1 MDGIMTLGGP
11 SLWAALLACISG
23 LLVLFWKLKGTSESS
38 SQLPPGPNPIPVLGN
53 LAPPK
58 DYRTTF
64 KRWADQY
71 GDIMTMKLL
80 GMPSIVLNSRRAT
93 AEILEKRAASTF
105 GRPEMVMAQELVGL
119 GQDSGQTSNPK
130 LHKEYR
136 RLFSIAMSP
145 RAVQAYAPYQ
155 IQQFR
160 QVALDMLRAPV
171 GYEGAI
177 TRAVSTI
184 AYRVAYGYDIK
195 DEDDPMLAR
204 ANKAMRILEK
214 VLTPGYF
221 LVDVLPFLKYLPEWL
236 PGAGFQRTAKAYKAH
251 FAETR
256 EVPFRLVEQA
266 IADGTA
272 KPSFVGTLLEEHGAE
287 TGQYGK
293 ERIMWSAA
301 SIHSAG
307 SDTSAA
313 AIHNFLTA
321 MVLFPETQFTAQAE
335 LDSVLGKPGHG
346 TSPPTLA
353 DRERLPYC
361 CALVQEVLRWQP
373 VAPFA
378 LLHTMAQEE
387 AWEGWALPKGAII
400 LANVWAMSRD
410 ERDFPHPNIF
420 DPTRYLP
427 TASSSS
433 KPTFGFGFGRRVCP
447 GQHLAEAT
455 LGAAVLT
462 LLWAL
467 RVELPAG
474 VNVEWRD
481 EYGVNRPK
489 WFPIEV
495 KERFLGATENLRGSL
510 SELENE

>member
-1 MDGIMTLGGP
+1 MTLMSP
-11 SLWAALLACISG
+11 SLWAALLACLSV
-23 LLVLFWKLKGTSESS
+23 LLMLFWKLRSTST
-38 SQLPPGPNPIPVLGN
+38 SQLPPGPNPIPILGN
-53 LAPPK
+53 FGLPK
-58 DYRTTF
+58 DYRMTF
-64 KRWADQY
+64 KHWADQY
-71 GDIMTMKLL
+71 GDIMTLRLMGTLL
-80 GMPSIVLNSRRAT
+80 IVLNSRRAT

-105 GRPEMVMAQELVGL
+105 GRPGMVMAQELVGL
-119 GQDSGQTSNPK
+119 SQDSGQTSDPK

-136 RLFSIAMSP
+136 RLFSIAVSP

-160 QVALDMLRAPV
+160 QVALDMLRAPM
-171 GYEGAI
+171 GYEGSI

-204 ANKAMRILEK
+204 AEKAMRILEK
-214 VLTPGYF
+214 HDLSQPGCRMPTYGS
-221 LVDVLPFLKYLPEWL
+221 VVKYLPEWL

-251 FAETR
+251 LAETR
-256 EVPFRLVEQA
+256 EAPFRLVQQA

-272 KPSFVGTLLEEHGAE
+272 KPSFVATLLEEHGAE
-287 TGQYGK
+287 SGQYGK
-293 ERIMWSAA
+293 ERISWSAA
-301 SIHSAG
+301 SIHTAG
-307 SDTSAA
+307 SDTTAA
-313 AIHNFLTA
+313 AIHNFITA
-321 MVLFPETQFTAQAE
+321 MVLFPETQATAQAE
-335 LDSVLGKPGHG
+335 LDRVLGKPGRG
-346 TSPPTLA
+346 TPPPTLA

-373 VAPFA
+373 VAPLA

-387 AWEGWALPKGAII
+387 AWEGWALPKGPVIVP
-400 LANVWAMSRD
+400 NVWAMSRD
-410 ERDFPHPNIF
+410 ERDFPNANRF
-420 DPTRYLP
+420 DPTHYLP
-427 TASSSS
+427 TRSSSS

-467 RVELPAG
+467 RIELPAG
-474 VNVEWRD
+474 VNVEWRE

-489 WFPIEV
+489 WFPLEV
-495 KERFLGATENLRGSL
+495 KERFPGAREILRGSL
-510 SELENE
+510 SEPETE

>member
-1 MDGIMTLGGP
+1 MMLTGP

-23 LLVLFWKLKGTSESS
+23 LIVLFWKLRSTSS
-38 SQLPPGPNPIPVLGN
+38 SQLPPGPSPIPILGN
-53 LAPPK
+53 FGLPK
-58 DYRTTF
+58 DFRTKF
-64 KRWADQY
+64 IRWADQY
-71 GDIMTMKLL
+71 RDVMTVRVL
-80 GMPSIVLNSRRAT
+80 GMPLIVLNSRRAIT
-93 AEILEKRAASTF
+93 EIFEKRAASTF
-105 GRPEMVMAQELVGL
+105 GRPERVMAQELVGL
-119 GQDSGQTSNPK
+119 SEDAGQTSDLK
-130 LHKEYR
+130 LHREYR
-136 RLFSIAMSP
+136 RLFSLAMSP

-160 QVALDMLRAPV
+160 QVALDLLRSPA
-171 GYEGAI
+171 GWEGTM

-195 DEDDPMLAR
+195 DVDDPMLVR
-204 ANKAMRILEK
+204 ANKAMQITEK
-214 VLTPGYF
+214 IVTPGNF
-221 LVDVLPFLKYLPEWL
+221 LVDVLPFLKYLPEWV
-236 PGAGFQRTAKAYKAH
+236 PGADFQRTAKVYQAH

-266 IADGTA
+266 MADGTA
-272 KPSFVGTLLEEHGAE
+272 KPSFVATLLEEHGAE
-287 TGQYGK
+287 GGQYGK

-301 SIHSAG
+301 SIHTG
-307 SDTSAA
+307 GTDTSAA
-313 AIHNFLTA
+313 AIHNFLAA
-321 MVLFPETQFTAQAE
+321 MVLFPEVQSTAQAE
-335 LDSVLGKPGHG
+335 LDRILGKPGRG
-346 TSPPTLA
+346 TSPPTLE

-361 CALVQEVLRWQP
+361 CALLQEVLRWQP
-373 VAPFA
+373 VAPFSLPHA
-378 LLHTMAQEE
+378 MVREE
-387 AWEGWALPKGAII
+387 VWEGWTLPKGVII
-400 LANVWAMSRD
+400 FANVWAMSRD
-410 ERDFPHPNIF
+410 ERDFPHADRF

-467 RVELPAG
+467 RIELPAG
-474 VNVEWRD
+474 VNVEWRE

-495 KERFLGATENLRGSL
+495 KERFPGAREILRQSLLQQQTE
-510 SELENE
+510 